1 MKKIIAL
8 LLSSI
13 LAFTLVACGGDK
25 PSDVVDKFYTALKEC
40 NKEELKTLTSKDLV
54 KETTKTDIT
63 KEQEYT
69 IKKVLSSIDFKI
81 INTEEKDNDATVD
94 VEVTA
99 IDGNDIA
106 TKYIKSRLQASLEA
120 SLKGESEEEIT
131 KKCSDILIKL
141 LNEKDLKKS
150 TQTVKVNLNKVDGKW
165 QIKDPENVLLETFNL
180 KNMSEFFKE
189 FSNNKQK

>member
-8 LLSSI
+8 LLTSM
-13 LAFTLVACGGDK
+13 LAFTLVACGGEK
-25 PSDVVDKFYTALKEC
+25 PSAVVDKFYTALKEC
-40 NKEELKTLTSKDLV
+40 NKEELKTLTNKDLV
-54 KETTKTDIT
+54 KEVTKTEIT
-63 KEQEYT
+63 KEQEDT
-69 IKKVLSSIDFKI
+69 IKMVLSSIDFKI
-81 INTEEKDNDATVD
+81 MGTDEKDNEATVD

-106 TKYIKSRLQASLEA
+106 TKYIKSSLQTSLEA

-150 TQTVKVNLNKVDGKW
+150 TQTIKVNLEKVDGEWK
-165 QIKDPENVLLETFNL
+165 IKDPENVLLETFNL
-180 KNMSEFFKE
+180 KNMSDFFKE
-189 FSNNKQK
+189 FSENKKK

>member
-8 LLSSI
+8 LLSSM

-25 PSDVVDKFYTALKEC
+25 PSDAVDKFYTALKEC

-63 KEQEYT
+63 KEQEDT

-81 INTEEKDNDATVD
+81 VNTEEKDSDATVD

-106 TKYIKSRLQASLEA
+106 TKYIKSSLQTSLEA

-131 KKCSDILIKL
+131 KKYSDILIKL

-165 QIKDPENVLLETFNL
+165 QIKDPENIVLETFNL
-180 KNMSEFFKE
+180 KNMAEFFKE
-189 FSNNKQK
+189 FANNKQK

>member
-1 MKKIIAL
+1 MKKIVAL
-8 LLSSI
+8 LLSSV

-25 PSDVVDKFYTALKEC
+25 PSDAVDKFYKALKQC
-40 NKEELKTLTSKDLV
+40 NKEELRTVTSKDLIN
-54 KETTKTDIT
+54 ETTKIDIT
-63 KEQEYT
+63 KEQEDT

-81 INTEEKDNDATVD
+81 ISTEEKDNNTTVD

-106 TKYIKSRLQASLEA
+106 TKYIKSSLQTSLEA

-131 KKCSDILIKL
+131 KKCSDILMKL

-180 KNMSEFFKE
+180 KNISDFFKE
-189 FSNNKQK
+189 FSDNK